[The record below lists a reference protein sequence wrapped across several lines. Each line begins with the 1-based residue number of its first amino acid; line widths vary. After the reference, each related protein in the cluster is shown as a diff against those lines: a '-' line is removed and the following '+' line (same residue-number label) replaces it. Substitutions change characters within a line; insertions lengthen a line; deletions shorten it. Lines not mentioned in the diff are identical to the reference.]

1 MPTPSQLRLTIAQT
15 SSSNRH
21 SENVAA
27 LGDIV
32 EIAVREGAQMLA
44 LPEAV
49 GLMEQDY
56 ENALS
61 QVVAE
66 DQDPFILACQ
76 EQAMKN
82 GLWIQAGST
91 PILGNGKKF
100 LNHATL
106 ISPSGEIIASY
117 DKLHLFDIFLTGKIP
132 TAESERYDAGS
143 EAVVVK
149 TPFGRMG
156 LSICYDLRFPHLYR
170 DLAKSG
176 AQIAF
181 VPSAF
186 TVTTGK
192 DHWEI
197 LLRARAIENGI
208 WIIAAA
214 QVGIHADGRQTWG
227 HSLVVSPWGDI
238 VADLGGEITGAHTL
252 DIDLKKSQEAR
263 SQIPSLANE
272 KPYDLVVK

>member
-1 MPTPSQLRLTIAQT
+1 MPSHLRLTIAQT

-21 SENVAA
+21 SENIEA
-27 LGDIV
+27 LGHIV
-32 EIAVREGAQMLA
+32 GIAVNDGSQMLA
-44 LPEAV
+44 LPEAF
-49 GLMEQDY
+49 GLMERDH

-61 QVVAE
+61 QVVTE
-66 DQDPFILACQ
+66 DQDPIILACQ
-76 EQAMKN
+76 DHAAKH

-91 PILGNGKKF
+91 PILGTEKKF
-100 LNHATL
+100 LNHATM
-106 ISPSGEIIASY
+106 INPSGEIIASY
-117 DKLHLFDIFLTGKIP
+117 DKLHLFDVFLTGKLP
-132 TAESERYDAGS
+132 TGESERYDAGN

-170 DLAKSG
+170 DLAKAG

-186 TVTTGK
+186 TVSTGK
-192 DHWEI
+192 DHWEV

-214 QVGIHADGRQTWG
+214 QVGIHADGRRSWG
-227 HSLVVSPWGDI
+227 HSLVISPWGDI
-238 VADLGGEITGAHTL
+238 IADLGGEITGARTL
-252 DIDLKKSQEAR
+252 NIDLQKSEAAR
-263 SQIPSLANE
+263 TQIPSLVNE
-272 KPYDLVVK
+272 KPYGLVIK